1 MERSKL
7 RSGAATRADCNNA
20 EASDGRV
27 RMAAA
32 KQAARR
38 GEELCRTV
46 LLTVD
51 SLVAKKLVRDE

>member
-1 MERSKL
+1 MEGSKL
-7 RSGAATRADCNNA
+7 RSGAATRADYNNA

-27 RMAAA
+27 RMAAS
-32 KQAARR
+32 KQGAR
-38 GEELCRTV
+38 GAEELCQTV